1 MQLFRATLSTV
12 PSLIPLGKC
21 CLVAV
26 HWHVLYCFI
35 ISCTCV
41 CVCRCVLACACVV
54 YVCMC
59 AHACACLH
67 AHALRARVRVRARVR
82 AFVQACVHIYIFFFF
97 LFFSTR
103 RLGSNITQLH
113 HLSTMFSP
121 AYLSMI
127 FSLCR
132 TAGSVDTKRYCLCIQ
147 NTYLSVGHT
156 SSMYTSGH
164 KCGGWVSNRVTQFI
178 LCENTR
184 KLSAFGGIPRS
195 QPLAL

>member
-54 YVCMC
+54 YVCVC

-67 AHALRARVRVRARVR
+67 AHALRARVCVRVCAR
-82 AFVQACVHIYIFFFF
+82 ACVHSCKRVYIYIYIFFF
-97 LFFSTR
+97 LFFFDQTFWVEYHSA
-103 RLGSNITQLH
+103 SSSYNDV
-113 HLSTMFSP
+113 FSSISFND
-121 AYLSMI
+121 L
-127 FSLCR
+127 FSLSHRRQCR
-132 TAGSVDTKRYCLCIQ
+132 HKTVLFVYTEYIFKRWTHEFNVYI
-147 NTYLSVGHT
+147 
-156 SSMYTSGH
+156 
-164 KCGGWVSNRVTQFI
+164 
-178 LCENTR
+178 
-184 KLSAFGGIPRS
+184 RS
-195 QPLAL
+195 QVWWMGQ